1 MHASSAHHGRSHFVP
16 AAPVDDRKVEE
27 MMEDLTVQEPLE
39 RAVAFLSNMI
49 TPVPDPPSITPTWLT
64 TPVNIPVDNDVAGE
78 VAEEVAEI
86 AAALE
91 DVGRRWIEVTLA
103 VRAGNSVEAARVR
116 SEIERTNRELA
127 TRAGLGYVFRKR

>member
-49 TPVPDPPSITPTWLT
+49 TPVPDPPSIIPT
-64 TPVNIPVDNDVAGE
+64 
-78 VAEEVAEI
+78 
-86 AAALE
+86 
-91 DVGRRWIEVTLA
+91 
-103 VRAGNSVEAARVR
+103 
-116 SEIERTNRELA
+116 
-127 TRAGLGYVFRKR
+127 